1 MEMTSSARAG
11 VPTGRDDVEVSD
23 NPALTIRAD
32 RLTLRQWADDDL
44 APLVAMGADPV
55 VMEHFP
61 SVLSPDESTA
71 FMDRVRAAWDQ
82 DGFGLWAVEL
92 TDLAPTGPAP
102 FVGYTGLARCDWL
115 AHGAVEVGWRLAREH
130 WGHGYAPEAAT
141 YALAVAFLDL
151 ELDEVVS
158 FTVPANSRSQRVM
171 EKIGMVRDP
180 QRDFDHPRVDPV
192 AHPHLVRHV
201 LWSVTRSDWLALHAD
216 HV

>member
-1 MEMTSSARAG
+1 

-32 RLTLRQWADDDL
+32 RLPLRQWADDDL
-44 APLVAMGADPV
+44 APVVALGADPV

-61 SVLSPDESTA
+61 PVRSPDESTA

-102 FVGYTGLARCDWL
+102 FVGYTGLADWL
-115 AHGAVEVGWRLAREH
+115 APGTVEVLWRLAAAH

-141 YALAVAFLDL
+141 VALAFAFLQL
-151 ELDEVVS
+151 GLDEVVAL
-158 FTVPANSRSQRVM
+158 TVPANTRSLRVM
-171 EKIGMVRDP
+171 EKIGMVHDPARDV
-180 QRDFDHPRVDPV
+180 DHPRVDPA

-201 LWSVTRSDWLALHAD
+201 VWSVTRDDWLALHAD